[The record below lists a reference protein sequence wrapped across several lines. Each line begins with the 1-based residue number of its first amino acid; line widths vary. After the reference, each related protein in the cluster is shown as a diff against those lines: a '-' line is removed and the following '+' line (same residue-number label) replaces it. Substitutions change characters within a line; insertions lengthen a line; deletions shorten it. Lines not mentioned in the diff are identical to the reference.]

1 MGFGNY
7 ADPYVIDE
15 AAVDNTAQWQLVV
28 ETPVCVHVI
37 YLSAEDD
44 LGFWKEE
51 CVHLFGVYPRV
62 YEKGNFVEM
71 GGA

>member
-1 MGFGNY
+1 MGFGIY
-7 ADPYVIDE
+7 AGTYVIDE

-28 ETPVCVHVI
+28 ETPECVNVI

-51 CVHLFGVYPRV
+51 CVRLFGVYPRV
-62 YEKGNFVEM
+62 YAAGNFVELH
-71 GGA
+71 A